1 MQCGVAELE
10 NLKMILTHECYD
22 EFLFCCDLTEK
33 YEEERLTQAIA
44 LAWDEFRVND
54 VKGLKEQKT
63 ALNYTPTE
71 GSAADMRARL
81 VALEVTSYHGHAHS
95 KASCFH
101 ILNCYLPL
109 QCFRLF
115 LTLLYIL
122 YLEAPH

>member
-22 EFLFCCDLTEK
+22 EFLFCCDLTVK

-44 LAWDEFRVND
+44 LAWKEFRPKD
-54 VKGLKEQKT
+54 AKGLKEQKA

-81 VALEVTSYHGHAHS
+81 AALEVTSHHEYALNN
-95 KASCFH
+95 ASYFS
-101 ILNCYLPL
+101 ILSY
-109 QCFRLF
+109 
-115 LTLLYIL
+115 
-122 YLEAPH
+122 

>member
-22 EFLFCCDLTEK
+22 EFLFCCDLSEK

-44 LAWDEFRVND
+44 LAWDEFRLND
-54 VKGLKEQKT
+54 VKGLKEQKN

-81 VALEVTSYHGHAHS
+81 VALEVTSYHEHAHS

-109 QCFRLF
+109 QCFKHSC
-115 LTLLYIL
+115 LYYIFSI
-122 YLEAPH
+122 

>member
-1 MQCGVAELE
+1 
-10 NLKMILTHECYD
+10 MILTHECYD

-81 VALEVTSYHGHAHS
+81 AALEVTSYHGHAHNN
-95 KASCFH
+95 ASYFS
-101 ILNCYLPL
+101 ILNY
-109 QCFRLF
+109 
-115 LTLLYIL
+115 
-122 YLEAPH
+122 